1 MSIVERER
9 TSAEIVMY
17 ALYLYF
23 LGLSFRNTSR
33 ALQPFAER
41 SHVAV
46 SEWVQRFDPKQVYPC
61 KRIAAFLIDE
71 TRLQIGSTESW
82 VWGGT
87 RTYTQSSFGS
97 LYFHPCMKEERQ
109 LEHVYKCTGLFVFM
123 YNAVRAHIKFTLLT
137 HFIGG
142 DRR

>member
-1 MSIVERER
+1 MAIVERER

-33 ALQPFAER
+33 ALQPFVER

-46 SEWVQRFDPKQVYPC
+46 WEWVQRFDPKQVYPC

-71 TRLQIGSTESW
+71 TQLQIGSTESW
-82 VWGGT
+82 IWV
-87 RTYTQSSFGS
+87 
-97 LYFHPCMKEERQ
+97 
-109 LEHVYKCTGLFVFM
+109 
-123 YNAVRAHIKFTLLT
+123 AVEPIHRVVLGIYISRHRNILVVS
-137 HFIGG
+137 
-142 DRR
+142 

>member
-1 MSIVERER
+1 MAIVERER

-33 ALQPFAER
+33 ALQPFLER

-46 SEWVQRFDPKQVYPC
+46 WEWVQRFDPKQIYPC

-71 TRLQIGSTESW
+71 TQLQIGSTESW
-82 VWGGT
+82 VWVAVEPIHRVVLGV
-87 RTYTQSSFGS
+87 
-97 LYFHPCMKEERQ
+97 YFSRHRNM
-109 LEHVYKCTGLFVFM
+109 LVS
-123 YNAVRAHIKFTLLT
+123 
-137 HFIGG
+137 
-142 DRR
+142 